1 EDICKQPRK
10 GAVGFEKVAERA
22 IREAMRDGKFDDLPN
37 RGQPL
42 DLEDYFKVPEEWR
55 AAYGLLKSA
64 RVLPEEAELL
74 KEIDRLEQEVQ
85 SAAPAS
91 LADSKRMLRD
101 TRLRLAVLLDRRRQ
115 SSRSG

>member
-1 EDICKQPRK
+1 
-10 GAVGFEKVAERA
+10 VGFEKVAERA

-42 DLEDYFKVPEEWR
+42 DLEDYFNVPEEWR

-74 KEIDRLEQEVQ
+74 KEIERLEQELQ
-85 SAAPAS
+85 SAAPPS
-91 LADSKRMLRD
+91 RADSKRMLRD
-101 TRLRLAVLLDRRRQ
+101 ARLRLAVLLDRRRQ
-115 SSRSG
+115 TTRPG